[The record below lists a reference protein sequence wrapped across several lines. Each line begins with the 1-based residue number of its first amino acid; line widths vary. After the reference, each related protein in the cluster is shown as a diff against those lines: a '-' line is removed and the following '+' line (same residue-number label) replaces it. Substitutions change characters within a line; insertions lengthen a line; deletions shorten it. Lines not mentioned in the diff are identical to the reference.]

1 VLEGP
6 RMEPGG
12 TERTC
17 LHCALVRAL
26 RAETPALER
35 RGIAI
40 VVGRS
45 DAVWLPVP
53 GTRVYRGIRRLLR
66 DATAAVRDRRVRLAV
81 VDLAGKPHVEVM
93 ATVLDPVRARV
104 FRTGFAR
111 VVDGRLP
118 GGFTE
123 TA

>member
-1 VLEGP
+1 
-6 RMEPGG
+6 MDPGG
-12 TERTC
+12 VERTC

-35 RGIAI
+35 RGVSI

-53 GTRVYRGIRRLLR
+53 GTRIYRGIRRLIR
-66 DATAAVRDRRVRLAV
+66 EATATVSDCRVRLAV
-81 VDLAGKPHVEVM
+81 VDLAGKPHVDVM
-93 ATVLDPVRARV
+93 ATVLDPSRARV
-104 FRTGFAR
+104 FCVGFAR

-118 GGFTE
+118 GGFVE
-123 TA
+123 TS